1 MTEICQRLG
10 IFTLIRWFSKV
21 WGGLAEGWD
30 AAEGQEGTAAPTER
44 VFNSSAVGKGLSLF
58 QAKALSSAGGRGNRT
73 NLREVKSMRLKV
85 PRLPGG
91 VHRRDGENV
100 PLWGGA
106 GCTLRFVACAW
117 TRRPADHQLG
127 NLVHHHCKYLSPPE
141 RILAEWV
148 TTLNFSVIFSWLG

>member
-1 MTEICQRLG
+1 M
-10 IFTLIRWFSKV
+10 
-21 WGGLAEGWD
+21 
-30 AAEGQEGTAAPTER
+30 
-44 VFNSSAVGKGLSLF
+44 F

-141 RILAEWV
+141 RILAE
-148 TTLNFSVIFSWLG
+148 